1 MPKALK
7 KTLNDKFKNIG
18 NRLKKLRTDKGLTLN
33 QVAACLNPYVQIQ
46 LDGKSGET
54 RISEIEKSNANLTPE
69 LAVAYSRVFDV
80 SLEYVFCLSDDMRP
94 ENKEIKE
101 TLGLTDTTIA
111 KIKAF
116 SSENASAAYLKILNI
131 LFETDFMSELIHSL
145 DSFAYTTQKYS
156 NFVTLNFDDRQEDK
170 EIVGL
175 ISRWKLEKSVSKAI
189 DKIANLLEDS
199 EELKL
204 SVEEQQKSSP

>member
-1 MPKALK
+1 MPKTLK
-7 KTLNDKFKNIG
+7 KTPNDKFKKIG
-18 NRLKKLRTDKGLTLN
+18 NRLKKLRTDKDLTLN

-69 LAVAYSRVFDV
+69 LAVAYSQFFDV

-94 ENKEIKE
+94 ENKEVKE
-101 TLGLTDTTIA
+101 TLGLTDEAIA

-116 SSENASAAYLKILNI
+116 SNENGPATYMKILNI
-131 LFETDFMSELIHSL
+131 LFESDFMSELIHSL
-145 DSFAYTTQKYS
+145 DSFVYTTQKYS
-156 NFVTLNFDDRQEDK
+156 NFVTLDFDDRQKDK

-175 ISRWKLEKSVSKAI
+175 IPRWKLEKSVSKSM
-189 DKIANLLEDS
+189 DKIAKLLEDS

-204 SVEEQQKSSP
+204 LVEE

>member
-1 MPKALK
+1 MPKTLK
-7 KTLNDKFKNIG
+7 KTPNDKFKNIG
-18 NRLKKLRTDKGLTLN
+18 NRLKKLRADKGLTLN
-33 QVAACLNPYVQIQ
+33 QVAACLNSYVQIQ
-46 LDGKSGET
+46 LNGKSGET

-94 ENKEIKE
+94 ENKEVKE
-101 TLGLTDTTIA
+101 TLGLTDATIT

-116 SSENASAAYLKILNI
+116 SSENGSATYLKILNL
-131 LFETDFMSELIHSL
+131 LFETDFMSELIRSL

-156 NFVTLNFDDRQEDK
+156 NFVTLDFDYRQEDK
-170 EIVGL
+170 EIVDL

-189 DKIANLLEDS
+189 DKIAKLLEDS
-199 EELKL
+199 EELKFP
-204 SVEEQQKSSP
+204 VEE

>member
-1 MPKALK
+1 MPKILK
-7 KTLNDKFKNIG
+7 KTPNDKFKNIG
-18 NRLKKLRTDKGLTLN
+18 NRLKKLRIDNDLTLN
-33 QVAACLNPYVQIQ
+33 QVAARLTPYVQIQ

-54 RISEIEKSNANLTPE
+54 RIAEIEKSNANLTPE

-94 ENKEIKE
+94 ENKGVKE
-101 TLGLTDTTIA
+101 TLGLTDAAIA

-116 SSENASAAYLKILNI
+116 SSENGSATYLKILNL

-156 NFVTLNFDDRQEDK
+156 NFVTLDFDYRQEDK

-175 ISRWKLEKSVSKAI
+175 ISKWKLEKSVSKAI
-189 DKIANLLEDS
+189 DKIVKLLEDS

-204 SVEEQQKSSP
+204 PVEE

>member
-1 MPKALK
+1 MPKILK
-7 KTLNDKFKNIG
+7 KTPNDKFKNIG
-18 NRLKKLRTDKGLTLN
+18 NRLKKLRKDNDLTLN
-33 QVAACLNPYVQIQ
+33 QVAARLNPYVQIQ

-54 RISEIEKSNANLTPE
+54 RIAEIEKSNANLTPE

-94 ENKEIKE
+94 ENKEVKE
-101 TLGLTDTTIA
+101 TLGLTDAAIA

-116 SSENASAAYLKILNI
+116 SSENGSATYLKILNL

-156 NFVTLNFDDRQEDK
+156 NFVTLDFDYRQEDK

-175 ISRWKLEKSVSKAI
+175 ISKWKLEKSVSKAI
-189 DKIANLLEDS
+189 DKIAKLLEDS

-204 SVEEQQKSSP
+204 PEEE

>member
-1 MPKALK
+1 MPKTLK
-7 KTLNDKFKNIG
+7 KIPNDKFKNIG

-33 QVAACLNPYVQIQ
+33 QVTACLNPYVKIQ

-94 ENKEIKE
+94 ENKEVKE
-101 TLGLTDTTIA
+101 TLGLTDATIA

-116 SSENASAAYLKILNI
+116 SSENGSAAYLKILNI
-131 LFETDFMSELIHSL
+131 LFETDFMSELIYSL
-145 DSFAYTTQKYS
+145 DSFAYTTAFYNS
-156 NFVTLNFDDRQEDK
+156 CETLDFDNRQEDK
-170 EIVGL
+170 EVVKL
-175 ISRWKLEKSVSKAI
+175 IPRWRLDKSVSMAI
-189 DKIANLLEDS
+189 DKVAKLLEDS
-199 EELKL
+199 KTLH
-204 SVEEQQKSSP
+204 